1 MLVKQSKW
9 KAKMEMFHLD
19 QPNTLEIHEH
29 GEYFQSFPYL
39 IFLKNETRKEE
50 KYMVVQFLGGLELP
64 M

>member
-1 MLVKQSKW
+1 
-9 KAKMEMFHLD
+9 MEMFHLG